1 MLGNM
6 VEDKDMIVNKD
17 KTSCLRGAS
26 ILVTQ
31 LSVNVK

>member
-6 VEDKDMIVNKD
+6 VEAKDMVVNKD
-17 KTSCLRGAS
+17 KISCLRGAS

-31 LSVNVK
+31 LSMSVK